1 MVLFKHLRLIQWQ
14 ALLDGDLS
22 HQHMSCHVT
31 LAHDLAACY
40 WAVLKH
46 CSVRTAV
53 PNRALMS
60 KATGTDA
67 VTLGRREID
76 ALVALDWDVN
86 AILRV
91 VGLVQ

>member
-1 MVLFKHLRLIQWQ
+1 MQWRALQ
-14 ALLDGDLS
+14 DGALARDALLC
-22 HQHMSCHVT
+22 QVA
-31 LAHDLAACY
+31 LAHDIAACY
-40 WAVLKH
+40 WAALKH

-60 KATGTDA
+60 KATGTDPVA
-67 VTLGRREID
+67 LAQREVD
-76 ALVALDWDVN
+76 ALVTLNWDVN